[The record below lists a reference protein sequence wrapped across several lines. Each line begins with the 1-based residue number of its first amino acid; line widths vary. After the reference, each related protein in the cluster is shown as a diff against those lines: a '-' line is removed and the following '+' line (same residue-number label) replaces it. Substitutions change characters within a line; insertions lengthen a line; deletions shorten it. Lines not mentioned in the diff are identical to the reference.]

1 MKKILFSMACACSL
15 AASGA
20 EVHADMSHNLW
31 WNAPEVPVLR
41 LILTDSVASRG
52 TVAVDVAPDIPG
64 RCGSVKAQFDY
75 VLARPGAS
83 DTLELALPSLQP
95 GFYRCTVS
103 GDVTD
108 SFNIGYEPTNIVSL
122 PDAPDDFDEFW
133 AKAKEELATVP
144 GDFKLTELTAKS
156 GKKRKMYLA
165 EMTSLGGERVKMQ
178 VAIPVAD
185 GKYPVQIYYNGYGA
199 KPWELAVDANP
210 NVIEIMASARGQ
222 FFSEADN
229 TYGDWIRYNL
239 DKPAEYYYRGA
250 FMDCIRA
257 IDFACSLPQ
266 ADTDRIFVE
275 GGSQGGAFTIVAA
288 ALDDRVRAAA
298 PYIPFLNDYR
308 DYFSIV
314 DWPAQPV
321 REQAAKLG
329 MSEEQMFANVRYVD
343 VKNLARR
350 IKCPVLMG
358 IGLQDPV
365 CPPHTNMA
373 SYNLIES
380 PKELV
385 IYPQCGHWV
394 DYGDWNPRRDAF
406 FAKWGAK
413 K

>member
-1 MKKILFSMACACSL
+1 
-15 AASGA
+15 
-20 EVHADMSHNLW
+20 
-31 WNAPEVPVLR
+31 
-41 LILTDSVASRG
+41 
-52 TVAVDVAPDIPG
+52 
-64 RCGSVKAQFDY
+64 
-75 VLARPGAS
+75 
-83 DTLELALPSLQP
+83 
-95 GFYRCTVS
+95 
-103 GDVTD
+103 
-108 SFNIGYEPTNIVSL
+108 
-122 PDAPDDFDEFW
+122 
-133 AKAKEELATVP
+133 
-144 GDFKLTELTAKS
+144 
-156 GKKRKMYLA
+156 
-165 EMTSLGGERVKMQ
+165 
-178 VAIPVAD
+178 
-185 GKYPVQIYYNGYGA
+185 
-199 KPWELAVDANP
+199 
-210 NVIEIMASARGQ
+210 
-222 FFSEADN
+222 
-229 TYGDWIRYNL
+229 
-239 DKPAEYYYRGA
+239 
-250 FMDCIRA
+250 MDCIRA

-266 ADTDRIFVE
+266 ADADRIFVE

-329 MSEEQMFANVRYVD
+329 MSEEQMFANLRYFD